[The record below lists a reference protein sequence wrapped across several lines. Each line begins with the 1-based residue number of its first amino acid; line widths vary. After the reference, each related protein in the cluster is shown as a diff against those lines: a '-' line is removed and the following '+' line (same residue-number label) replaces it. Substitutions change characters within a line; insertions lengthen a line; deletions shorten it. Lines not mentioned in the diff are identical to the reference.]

1 MKFTLAAILSF
12 QAVTLGAAFAP
23 VAVPARTHVN
33 MQAAKAGAASSAE
46 EDLMLTLKV
55 IMDHAARSTTA
66 SKDQYI
72 SQMETTKSA
81 PESSEPVDISVP
93 YDATAQLAYDKSDK
107 SMAFEDFKVQYLADA
122 VADVIAKQAPKAAA
136 PAPAAP
142 AAPAPAAPKAA
153 APAADVDISVPYD
166 AAARL
171 AYAKTDKSMHWGTFK
186 ARFEAQAVADVI
198 AKQAPKAAAPAAAAP
213 AAAAPASDD
222 ISVPYDAAAKLAYEK
237 SDKSMEYGAF
247 KTKFEA
253 DAVADVT
260 AKQKKAEPVAA

>member
-1 MKFTLAAILSF
+1 
-12 QAVTLGAAFAP
+12 
-23 VAVPARTHVN
+23 VPARTHVN
-33 MQAAKAGAASSAE
+33 LQAAKAGAASSAE

-72 SQMETTKSA
+72 SQMETSKSA
-81 PESSEPVDISVP
+81 PESSESVDISVP
-93 YDATAQLAYDKSDK
+93 YDATAQLAYNKSDK
-107 SMAFEDFKVQYLADA
+107 SMAFEDFKVQFLADA

-171 AYAKTDKSMHWGTFK
+171 AYSKTDKSMHWGTFK

-198 AKQAPKAAAPAAAAP
+198 AKQAPKAAAPAVAAP
-213 AAAAPASDD
+213 AAAASDD

-237 SDKSMEYGAF
+237 SDKSMEYDAF